1 MVGLGEPYIYQN
13 LVWITMCG
21 KVLEKE
27 CVSYKYLHLTGLWFR
42 MMDRV
47 NATDRNVYLIPHPSS
62 YLIINSYPPVK
73 NFWKKLSDLF
83 NTMFE

>member
-1 MVGLGEPYIYQN
+1 MWCLTRKWVGCGEG
-13 LVWITMCG
+13 VC
-21 KVLEKE
+21 E
-27 CVSYKYLHLTGLWFR
+27 SYKYLHLTGLWFG

-83 NTMFE
+83 NTMLK